1 MRYRLSQIGTGE
13 NGTDQTVRELARLVD
28 LSLHR
33 PYIRILAIGILDRA
47 NTSSREPVRAAQ
59 ALFNWV
65 RVRIRYIKDT
75 LNIETIQ
82 DPEITAKLQAGDC
95 DDHAALLA
103 ALALSV
109 GIPVRFVVLGPS
121 RQNFQHIY
129 TEMLCAG
136 RWVPVDTASD
146 LPFGA
151 VKSLPARKIY
161 NYTGESKMIG
171 ISGPTEIMR
180 VTVGQVKAVAYDA
193 AMKKLKANWNNGLI
207 NQQDLKSYLQVID
220 GGNSPGRGTIVEAP
234 MRQAIVG
241 FLAYVTSKNMQ
252 SFKPIGAVSG
262 LEGLDGFLKSVWGAV
277 KGAVKGVAKIVT
289 GGGGTLQ
296 VKLPSLTQPSAT
308 VTPGQPSAMQEITGF
323 LTSPVALIA
332 GAAIL
337 AIILLR
343 K

>member
-1 MRYRLSQIGTGE
+1 
-13 NGTDQTVRELARLVD
+13 
-28 LSLHR
+28 
-33 PYIRILAIGILDRA
+33 
-47 NTSSREPVRAAQ
+47 
-59 ALFNWV
+59 
-65 RVRIRYIKDT
+65 
-75 LNIETIQ
+75 
-82 DPEITAKLQAGDC
+82 
-95 DDHAALLA
+95 
-103 ALALSV
+103 
-109 GIPVRFVVLGPS
+109 
-121 RQNFQHIY
+121 
-129 TEMLCAG
+129 
-136 RWVPVDTASD
+136 
-146 LPFGA
+146 
-151 VKSLPARKIY
+151 
-161 NYTGESKMIG
+161 MIG